1 MNGLNNDNYLVK
13 FVVKWIAA
21 VIHWCWRQ
29 DKMNYY
35 TVFFWHCP
43 QSNFKNVSENLCL
56 FKSDNGSSKA
66 GRGWFLQ
73 TNICIREGEICCWF
87 MAASTLAG
95 EAAGL
100 EKLSQALRFRTWVLQ
115 GWEVEFLSSICP
127 GFVSQ
132 VQAQL
137 PQPTGTNLWAGP
149 WIRRSQSAAQV
160 DYVGSPSY
168 QHCQHVSF
176 V

>member
-21 VIHWCWRQ
+21 IIHWCWRQ

-35 TVFFWHCP
+35 IVFFWHCP

-66 GRGWFLQ
+66 GKGWFVH
-73 TNICIREGEICCWF
+73 TNICIREGEFCCWF

-100 EKLSQALRFRTWVLQ
+100 ENSPKLWDLGLEFCRAEGGIPELLLPRFCVP
-115 GWEVEFLSSICP
+115 SASP
-127 GFVSQ
+127 
-132 VQAQL
+132 A
-137 PQPTGTNLWAGP
+137 PPAH
-149 WIRRSQSAAQV
+149 RSQSLSWAMDKEVTECRQGRLCWKSQLPAL
-160 DYVGSPSY
+160 SA
-168 QHCQHVSF
+168 C
-176 V
+176 

>member
-1 MNGLNNDNYLVK
+1 MNGLKKDNYLVK
-13 FVVKWIAA
+13 FVAKWIAA
-21 VIHWCWRQ
+21 IIHWCWRQ
-29 DKMNYY
+29 EDELL
-35 TVFFWHCP
+35 HCIFLTLSP
-43 QSNFKNVSENLCL
+43 KQLKKKVSQNLYL

-66 GRGWFLQ
+66 GEGWFVH

-100 EKLSQALRFRTWVLQ
+100 EKLSQALRFRIWALQ
-115 GWEVEFLSSICP
+115 GWGVEALSSICSHFLP
-127 GFVSQ
+127 Q

-149 WIRRSQSAAQV
+149 WIRRSQSADRV
-160 DYVGSPSY
+160 DYVGTPSY
-168 QHCQHVSF
+168 QHCQHVRF
-176 V
+176 A